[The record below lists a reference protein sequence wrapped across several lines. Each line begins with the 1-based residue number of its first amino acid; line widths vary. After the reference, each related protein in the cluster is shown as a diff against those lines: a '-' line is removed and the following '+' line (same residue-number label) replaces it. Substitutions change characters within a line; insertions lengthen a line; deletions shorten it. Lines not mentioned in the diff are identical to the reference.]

1 MDGAPSTSSS
11 AAGARSARG
20 SSSPLATSCSPQ
32 RVHKP
37 KPTNVSTRCSPGLP
51 PAEAGSQ
58 VLLHVFARDPLGR
71 AREPGLD
78 DRFLQVVEADRIQA
92 DEDGRVAIEVGRG
105 EEDTGVV
112 GEQCFLGAQMLDPRA
127 ENRSARRVLAE
138 SEEVFLAERTLPDE
152 QLVPNAPGEPAPARR
167 VLGGLRQR

>member
-37 KPTNVSTRCSPGLP
+37 KPPNVSTRCSPGLS

-78 DRFLQVVEADRIQA
+78 DRFLQVVEADRIQP
-92 DEDGRVAIEVGRG
+92 DEDGRVAIEVRRG
-105 EEDTGVV
+105 EEDAGIV
-112 GEQCFLGAQMLDPRA
+112 GKQGFLGAKMLEACA
-127 ENRSARRVLAE
+127 ENRPARRVPAE
-138 SEEVFLAERTLPDE
+138 GEEVFLAERTLPDE
-152 QLVPNAPGEPAPARR
+152 QLVPDAPGELAPARR
-167 VLGGLRQR
+167 